1 MPARLTTRPDLSI
14 SPVMTKCRAQVGRR
28 PLERDS
34 FRHRIT
40 SALGESAMVFG
51 LSLSTFTTIHVI
63 ISLIAI
69 VVGFITVFGMFTG
82 NRMAS
87 WTAIFLFTTILTSVT
102 GFGFPFDH
110 VLPSHIVGAVSLVF
124 LAVAVF
130 ALYVK
135 HLAGA
140 WRRIYVVSAIVALWF
155 NVFVLIA
162 QSFQKISA
170 LKALAPTQSEPPFL
184 IAQGAALLL
193 FVVLGIF
200 AVRKFRP
207 LTA

>member
-1 MPARLTTRPDLSI
+1 
-14 SPVMTKCRAQVGRR
+14 
-28 PLERDS
+28 
-34 FRHRIT
+34 
-40 SALGESAMVFG
+40 MVFG

-69 VVGFITVFGMFTG
+69 VVGFIAVFGMLTG
-82 NRMAS
+82 KRMTG
-87 WTAIFLFTTILTSVT
+87 WTAIFLITTILTSVT

-110 VLPSHIVGAVSLVF
+110 VLPSHIVGAMSLVF

-140 WRRIYVVSAIVALWF
+140 WRWIYVVSAIVALWF

-193 FVVLGIF
+193 FVVLAIL

-207 LTA
+207 PTA